1 MLSHPGTRILVEA
14 PEPQTAVAAVLGGLG
29 EADEVTARY
38 RHVQEVKT
46 GYQLGCEE
54 LALEGEPRPE
64 YAPDVPMMARYAA
77 KASELGVGAS
87 TVRRWVMQ
95 AEDGPAGLVAGRP
108 ARGVLDRADPRWLD
122 AALYRLGSARRT
134 GRPG

>member
-1 MLSHPGTRILVEA
+1 MEGNRVMLRQAGAAGVVAWRQVDLVALLSHPGTRILVEA

-29 EADEVTARY
+29 KADEVTARY

-46 GYQLGCEE
+46 GYQLGCAE

-77 KASELGVGAS
+77 KASELGSGRARC
-87 TVRRWVMQ
+87 T
-95 AEDGPAGLVAGRP
+95 AG
-108 ARGVLDRADPRWLD
+108 
-122 AALYRLGSARRT
+122 
-134 GRPG
+134 